1 MKDSKTNE
9 KAEKQATVI
18 TRLDSLNVGDTY
30 KYDPN
35 DVGIF
40 KVIAKDEEN
49 WIKTLRTQSGRIT
62 GGFPWTKVYPVNE

>member
-1 MKDSKTNE
+1 MKDSKNHN

-18 TRLDSLNVGDTY
+18 TRLDSLNVGDKY

-40 KVIAKDEEN
+40 KVLYNFLFSIPEVL
-49 WIKTLRTQSGRIT
+49 ILTLLDCFLSL
-62 GGFPWTKVYPVNE
+62 